1 LIFTLTPY
9 CKKHITAHHFTVKPT
24 KNRLFF
30 VSLRKNKRRLM
41 KVFIGGLPLEVSEAE
56 LNAVFGD
63 FGPVKSLRIV
73 KDRETK
79 ESRGFGFVEMVN
91 EAEAK
96 EAIRCMNGQ
105 SYYGKRI
112 TVNIAED
119 KGPGF
124 NNGGG
129 NNRGF
134 SRN

>member
-1 LIFTLTPY
+1 
-9 CKKHITAHHFTVKPT
+9 
-24 KNRLFF
+24 
-30 VSLRKNKRRLM
+30 M

-91 EAEAK
+91 EDEAK

-124 NNGGG
+124 GGNGGG
-129 NNRGF
+129 NRGF

>member
-1 LIFTLTPY
+1 
-9 CKKHITAHHFTVKPT
+9 
-24 KNRLFF
+24 
-30 VSLRKNKRRLM
+30 M

-124 NNGGG
+124 NSGGG
-129 NNRGF
+129 SRGGF

>member
-1 LIFTLTPY
+1 
-9 CKKHITAHHFTVKPT
+9 
-24 KNRLFF
+24 
-30 VSLRKNKRRLM
+30 M

-91 EAEAK
+91 EDEAK

-124 NNGGG
+124 GGAGG
-129 NNRGF
+129 NRGGF